1 MAHAILKHS
10 KVSGLLGA
18 ACAGSLLN
26 LVSSSEKIWER
37 VCNQHWPSTRD
48 PEWFDDEQ
56 DMVEEL
62 LDTSLND
69 FMFIVN
75 LIFRDRPIIS
85 QVLHGIPGTGAVH
98 GWFSNYPFRIDLINQ
113 CYEEGET
120 EDLSEMEACTDRN
133 AMIID
138 GLPLVLSIE
147 KERKDG
153 HVWKALCE
161 DINLSW
167 ILIKKKTKQMA
178 NLASWRPLGG
188 QRHWPGDKDFL
199 VLFGSVLPA
208 HRLLASR
215 VVQCSVVLKCR
226 LLLNS
231 DRVEKG
237 ERISSLMVTE
247 LSMQLED
254 TAGMPL
260 KGLHSLLVLK
270 EVLGSSKSMN
280 HPNLLKVYGQYVKAQ
295 SELKD
300 RKHRIGGHVDVTYVI
315 GGILSLLSLCYFML

>member
-1 MAHAILKHS
+1 
-10 KVSGLLGA
+10 
-18 ACAGSLLN
+18 
-26 LVSSSEKIWER
+26 
-37 VCNQHWPSTRD
+37 
-48 PEWFDDEQ
+48 
-56 DMVEEL
+56 MVEEL

-113 CYEEGET
+113 CYEEGEN
-120 EDLSEMEACTDRN
+120 RN

-215 VVQCSVVLKCR
+215 VVHCSVVLKCR

-280 HPNLLKVYGQYVKAQ
+280 HPNVLKVYGQYVKAQ